1 MKKILIINGHPN
13 SDSYNFGL
21 FEAYKKGALTSGADI
36 KEIVIPK
43 LFIHSEGDQTIPLE
57 EGQMVFDNA
66 SMPKTFL
73 KYEGDHLEAMLKIKQ
88 EVIKNMDALLMK

>member
-36 KEIVIPK
+36 KEIVIK
-43 LFIHSEGDQTIPLE
+43 DL
-57 EGQMVFDNA
+57 VFN
-66 SMPKTFL
+66 PNLQF
-73 KYEGDHLEAMLKIKQ
+73 G
-88 EVIKNMDALLMK
+88 